1 MGYCM
6 RCAELYVKVSYTIIQ
21 PLRIVLFS
29 FNSPSVVMYAI
40 CLPMLLSIVVE
51 ASSYSFPLFAASS
64 ASASRRTIWKG
75 GDSKGG
81 GRSPFSDPGK
91 NNETSYYLAS
101 KSRSAQLL
109 IRAPSI
115 GSFLLL
121 KGWTDSSLDTFTA
134 AVNHIVQEN
143 PVLTGQCFGDIFSI
157 QPDEIRIYP
166 GAFLPNN
173 HSFVQVIDIS
183 SDTTCPSPADLQ
195 SPTEVLRYI
204 NRHVSPLIGKGG
216 KSVAD
221 IIKNQLPLFR
231 VNVVRLKDNYAVMYI
246 EMSHCIGDLVTFYHI
261 AEQIACSEKGEQIR
275 PIEWDNPG
283 IASHELYP
291 DTFTKRDV
299 DRFYGLAFFFGILWQ
314 LPGSILFRK
323 TQCLLLSREKIKL
336 KVDEIEARG
345 GGRRVTSN
353 DIVTAA
359 LCDMCRSTDVFA
371 FTRSMRGIVP
381 GLKRRTG
388 GNLHCEV
395 PFQRC
400 AGRNPRIIQD
410 IVGKGRYFEPNE
422 IPLCTSLLGRVG
434 RITNCVI
441 SCGKLAFGGA
451 QTVCVFP
458 PTTFLDVPIDT
469 AFIFMADK
477 QTLGVLHNFRETEES
492 ELLNDILL
500 VNQEPL

>member
-1 MGYCM
+1 LPQALRPNEQFG
-6 RCAELYVKVSYTIIQ
+6 KVMAIAKA
-21 PLRIVLFS
+21 
-29 FNSPSVVMYAI
+29 VVHSTGGHHHSAI
-40 CLPMLLSIVVE
+40 PEV
-51 ASSYSFPLFAASS
+51 PTKHP
-64 ASASRRTIWKG
+64 TIW
-75 GDSKGG
+75 
-81 GRSPFSDPGK
+81 
-91 NNETSYYLAS
+91 LAN
-101 KSRSAQLL
+101 LL

-115 GSFLLL
+115 GSFYLL

-143 PVLTGQCFGDIFSI
+143 PVLTGKCFGDIFSI

-173 HSFVQVIDIS
+173 HSFVQAVDIS

-195 SPTEVLRYI
+195 GPTEQLRYI

-216 KSVAD
+216 KTVAD
-221 IIKNQLPLFR
+221 LIKDQLPLFR
-231 VNVVRLKDNYAVMYI
+231 VNVVRVKDNYAVMHM
-246 EMSHCIGDLVTFYHI
+246 EMSHCIGDFITFYHI
-261 AEQIACSEKGEQIR
+261 AEQISCSEKGEQIR

-299 DRFYGLAFFFGILWQ
+299 DRSYGLPFFFGILWQ

-345 GGRRVTSN
+345 GGSRVTSN

-371 FTRSMRGIVP
+371 FTRSMRGIVS
-381 GLKRRTG
+381 GLNRRTG

-395 PFQRC
+395 PLL
-400 AGRNPRIIQD
+400 PS
-410 IVGKGRYFEPNE
+410 FE
-422 IPLCTSLLGRVG
+422 IKSWKIFSGTQARV
-434 RITNCVI
+434 
-441 SCGKLAFGGA
+441 SCAFG
-451 QTVCVFP
+451 CSSR
-458 PTTFLDVPIDT
+458 LDRLSQVKPPIDVSH
-469 AFIFMADK
+469 IFKVQKGLASY
-477 QTLGVLHNFRETEES
+477 R
-492 ELLNDILL
+492 
-500 VNQEPL
+500 